1 MKTLKIAIILFTF
14 FCMMT
19 TNQLVF
25 AYGGGMKT
33 EEMPKDEQNSLI
45 ENACINVFETKSEEK
60 PIICFDVNEDGL
72 IALGSENQNRKR
84 ICVYSEDMTF
94 LYRINFNC
102 NGAFGFEWN
111 GDDIEI
117 YFVRDRAD
125 VIVDRNGNIKVVR
138 SYIES
143 IENEKYFNYVLGAT
157 ERTVNGAKYTL
168 KTSSGKTSSGRFGS
182 FPYLCVTMQN
192 GEEKIL
198 YDVSDIYTKEKHIDI
213 ITTLIFAAVPMVIIG
228 FTWKKTYMQKKHY
241 EENS

>member
-1 MKTLKIAIILFTF
+1 
-14 FCMMT
+14 MMT

-198 YDVSDIYTKEKHIDI
+198 YDVSDTYTKEKHIDI